1 MIGKNLIHEAFG
13 AGARVP
19 RRYRRRCKGPMTCR
33 RATRR
38 RARPLPMCRLQ
49 RARSLRMPM
58 RSSSVRSTR
67 FGNMCAQ
74 MRNFL
79 GHTGGLSMSGGIRRQ
94 GGQRVHQYREP
105 AWRAGDNDH
114 ELPQHAPAPGHDNR
128 RCAVFGAAAGGH
140 DRDHR
145 GTPYGASTITAAD
158 GSRLPSKNELAIARF
173 QGRHVTEIAA
183 RLMR

>member
-1 MIGKNLIHEAFG
+1 MPPRDAAARAAF
-13 AGARVP
+13 AHVP
-19 RRYRRRCKGPMTCR
+19 VAKSEKLADADAIIFGT
-33 RATRR
+33 
-38 RARPLPMCRLQ
+38 
-49 RARSLRMPM
+49 
-58 RSSSVRSTR
+58 STR